1 MQREECSHG
10 ADIRVVPRRQ
20 GEKFMKTLCA
30 LGLTFI
36 LAGVAT
42 MRSQNAPA
50 SSTPSAPAAAEIVP
64 QGQNSLPAGSL
75 LYIRLDTPVS
85 TASSKVHQ
93 AVKAHVVRQIFTGN
107 QVAVPLGATLEGEIA
122 QIHQSANP
130 DDPAVLVINF
140 TQLTLPGEKPL
151 KISGHLFKIENAR
164 ETVLKDGTI
173 QGVRASDLGSTYVSK
188 GLEKL
193 SQQLP
198 SLSSVIGGFEKKQVG
213 TPDTAISYPQGTDMQ
228 VRLDKPLP
236 VEKTF
241 APAAAEEL
249 PGPILN
255 AVTQVLATAPQRT
268 STQTGTPG
276 DPINLVI
283 VGNEQQVREAF
294 SKAGWDVPAEKQNQS
309 VLKTVQAVVQGRGYD
324 TAPISNL
331 YLFKRPQDLAYEKML
346 NTFAM
351 RHHLRLWRSPARTA
365 DGREIWLG
373 AAVHDTGFDIHP
385 GVASHAT
392 SPYLDAERAKVGADL
407 IDTGLVAATQLVTP
421 PHPLSHGTTGTG
433 GAWETDGKLLVI
445 DLK

>member
-1 MQREECSHG
+1 MEREEASQDLDIAMIRG
-10 ADIRVVPRRQ
+10 AHW
-20 GEKFMKTLCA
+20 EKLMGILCA
-30 LGLTFI
+30 LGFALLLTDVANARAQAA
-36 LAGVAT
+36 LA
-42 MRSQNAPA
+42 P
-50 SSTPSAPAAAEIVP
+50 STPSAPAAAEAVS
-64 QGQNSLPAGSL
+64 QGQNSLPAGTL
-75 LYIRLDTPVS
+75 IYIRLDTPVS

-93 AVKAHVVRQIFTGN
+93 AVKAHVVRQIFAGS
-107 QVAVPLGATLEGEIA
+107 QVAVPLGATLNGEIT

-130 DDPAVLVINF
+130 DDPAVMVINF
-140 TQLTLPGEKPL
+140 AQLTLPGEKPL
-151 KISGHLFKIENAR
+151 KVSAHLLKIENAR

-193 SQQLP
+193 AQQLP
-198 SLSSVIGGFEKKQVG
+198 SLSSAIGGFEKKQVG
-213 TPDTAISYPQGTDMQ
+213 TPDTAINYPQGTDMQ
-228 VRLDKPLP
+228 VMLDKPVP

-241 APAAAEEL
+241 APAVAEEL
-249 PGPILN
+249 PGPVLN
-255 AVTQVLATAPQRT
+255 AVDQVLATAPQRS
-268 STQTGTPG
+268 STQKGAPG

-331 YLFKRPQDLAYEKML
+331 YLFNRSQDLAYEKVL

-351 RHHLRLWRSPARTA
+351 RHHLRLWRSPARAA

-392 SPYLDAERAKVGADL
+392 SPDLDAERAKVGADL
-407 IDTGLVAATQLVTP
+407 VDTGLVAATQLVTP